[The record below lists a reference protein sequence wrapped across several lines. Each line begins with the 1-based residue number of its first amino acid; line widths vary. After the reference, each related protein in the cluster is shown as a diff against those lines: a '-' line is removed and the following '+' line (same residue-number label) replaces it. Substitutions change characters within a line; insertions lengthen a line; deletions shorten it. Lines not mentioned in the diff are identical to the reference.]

1 VTIFFVLCHSG
12 QLIGLN
18 LYTLHLAVDPV
29 TFVWQAGNGKH
40 VPFALIAAFQ
50 IAGLCPEILTFEIN
64 IKVSRHSFAMT
75 TWHYLEICPI
85 DV

>member
-29 TFVWQAGNGKH
+29 TFMWQAGNGKH

-50 IAGLCPEILTFEIN
+50 IAGLCPEILTFETN
-64 IKVSRHSFAMT
+64 IKVRDDLSLYHVALFGDLSN
-75 TWHYLEICPI
+75 
-85 DV
+85 